1 MVTGPSEVV
10 VSEAKRSVVVST
22 YTNGVLDP
30 TMPMLGPVQNG
41 GTIVANT
48 APGCW
53 GPMIT
58 PRLHGGHEVT
68 QPVHVDGAEP
78 QDGLVIRIRDIT
90 VTSLAT
96 ASGHDE
102 FVEGHFHGDPYVA
115 ARNPSTG
122 EIRPETRVEGVGQ
135 DAVRDVMTGDP
146 VTPFRMVNG
155 YTVVF
160 DETRQVGITVD
171 RATAERIGGNAEH
184 YAALPDNSVQHPIL
198 VWAPHD
204 IVGMPVRLRPFLGQ
218 LGTTPSKPFP
228 DSHNAGDFGSA
239 LIDAP
244 HEYGLAA
251 EDLAHRTD
259 GHMDI
264 DAVRAGAILV
274 APVRIVGGGVYIG
287 DMHAMQGD
295 GEIAGHTTDVS
306 GSVTL
311 QVEVLAKPGVERGGL
326 EGPVLFPLEEDL
338 PPLARPLT
346 ASEERRIATLAAA
359 QGIEVET
366 LAPVSFVGTG
376 PDLNT
381 ATDNGL
387 RRAAKALGLSEA
399 EVRNRATVNGAIEI
413 GRNPGVI
420 QVTFLAP
427 LSALD
432 AAGLGALAR
441 EQYGIQ

>member
-1 MVTGPSEVV
+1 MSSSKRNVL
-10 VSEAKRSVVVST
+10 VSSF
-22 YTNGVLDP
+22 TNGVLDP
-30 TMPMLGPVQNG
+30 EKPMLGPVQDG
-41 GTIVANT
+41 GFILANT

-68 QPVHVDGAEP
+68 QPVAVEGAEP
-78 QDGLVIRIRDIT
+78 GDAVAIRIRSIS
-90 VTSLAT
+90 VTSMAT

-102 FVEGHFHGDPYVA
+102 FVDGHFLGDPYVA
-115 ARNPSTG
+115 ARNPKTG
-122 EIRPETRVEGVGQ
+122 QLRPKTRVEGIGQ
-135 DAVRDVMTGDP
+135 EAVRDAETGDP

-155 YTVVF
+155 YTVIF
-160 DETRQVGITVD
+160 DEARQVGITVD
-171 RATAERIGGNAEH
+171 KKTAEEIGRDAERW
-184 YAALPDNSVQHPIL
+184 AALPDGSVQHPIL

-204 IVGMPVRLRPFLGQ
+204 LVGIPVRLRPFLGQ
-218 LGTTPSKPFP
+218 LGTTPSIPFP
-228 DSHNAGDFGSA
+228 DSHNAGDFGAA

-244 HEYGLAA
+244 HEYGIPA

-264 DAVRAGAILV
+264 DAVRQGCIVV
-274 APVRIVGGGVYIG
+274 APVRVPGAGIYLG

-311 QVEVLAKPGVERGGL
+311 QVHLLKGIGAEGTGL
-326 EGPVLFPLEEDL
+326 EGPVLFPLVEDL
-338 PPLARPLT
+338 PPLARPL
-346 ASEERRIATLAAA
+346 SPEEEARARGLAESRGIAM
-359 QGIEVET
+359 ER
-366 LAPVSFVGTG
+366 LAPISVVGTG
-376 PDLNT
+376 PDLNA

-387 RRAAKALGLSEA
+387 RRAGELLGMTVP
-399 EVRNRATVNGAIEI
+399 EVRNRATITGAIEI

-427 LSALD
+427 LSSLD
-432 AAGLGALAR
+432 DAGLGALAR
-441 EQYGIQ
+441 EQYGMED